1 MIVPKQGYKRQY
13 AFGGTGIF
21 DTIGNIIKGIV
32 TSQAAKDLTKTA
44 LDASKNI
51 VKTTASDVGN
61 RLVKKVLTLS
71 QTSPG
76 FHVSAVKVFV
86 NTVGKGEIAR
96 KEQFILFPQFSNL
109 SENVLPFSSNLK
121 LWSADSFEFGRV

>member
-1 MIVPKQGYKRQY
+1 MIVPKQGYRRQY

-61 RLVKKVLTLS
+61 RLIKKALNPKSKNIISKHTRALNPNDAVKINELVKKLNS
-71 QTSPG
+71 G
-76 FHVSAVKVFV
+76 MGIK
-86 NTVGKGEIAR
+86 KI
-96 KEQFILFPQFSNL
+96 
-109 SENVLPFSSNLK
+109 
-121 LWSADSFEFGRV
+121 